1 MNNVQVMV
9 NYWQQENSLAS
20 PNFINFMRI
29 QRHLQISQIATV
41 SYSQSPGEGGYVY
54 LQPGR
59 FMPLWPG
66 WLGGIQSHLTGSDK
80 SAKLAH
86 LPRGVAVFP
95 SADWAGTLSPYI
107 MYAWCVWAGVP
118 A

>member
-41 SYSQSPGEGGYVY
+41 SYSQSPGEGGMFTSN
-54 LQPGR
+54 LADLCPCGR
-59 FMPLWPG
+59 DG
-66 WLGGIQSHLTGSDK
+66 
-80 SAKLAH
+80 
-86 LPRGVAVFP
+86 
-95 SADWAGTLSPYI
+95 
-107 MYAWCVWAGVP
+107 
-118 A
+118 